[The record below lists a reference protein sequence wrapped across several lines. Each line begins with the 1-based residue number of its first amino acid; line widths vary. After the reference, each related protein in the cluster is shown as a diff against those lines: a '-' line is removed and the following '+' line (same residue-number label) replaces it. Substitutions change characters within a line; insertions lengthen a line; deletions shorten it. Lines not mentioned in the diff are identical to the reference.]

1 MWRSFPA
8 SYMQHQ
14 HHHLLCPPPP
24 SLEYTANHHRH
35 TRNPGQVHK
44 DQTVLK
50 SAVKAAGSSLSAIGV
65 GGEVRGR
72 TEHTMALYWYYHE
85 HTKVRSHCSTYDG
98 AGTTTTQALHG
109 PFSGI
114 VDTRFAG
121 GVGDCYGSWVAG
133 AAGTTTSP
141 VCMVLG
147 VLFWRW
153 FLRAST

>member
-1 MWRSFPA
+1 LWRSFPA
-8 SYMQHQ
+8 SEMQHQ
-14 HHHLLCPPPP
+14 HHHLLCPPTP

-35 TRNPGQVHK
+35 TRDPGQVHK
-44 DQTVLK
+44 GQTILK
-50 SAVKAAGSSLSAIGV
+50 SAVKPASLSAIGV
-65 GGEVRGR
+65 GGELRGR
-72 TEHTMALYWYYHE
+72 TEHTTPLNVYYHE
-85 HTKVRSHCSTYDG
+85 HTKVRSHRSTYDG

-109 PFSGI
+109 AFSGI

-121 GVGDCYGSWVAG
+121 GVGACYSSWIPG
-133 AAGTTTSP
+133 AAGTTSSP